1 MKKNNT
7 KIRKESDSMG
17 RVDVPADKYW
27 GAQTQRSLKYF
38 SIGKDIMPIEIIH
51 AFAFLKKAAAFA
63 NRDIGKLSIEKAQL
77 IAEAA
82 DDH

>member
-38 SIGKDIMPIEIIH
+38 SIGKG
-51 AFAFLKKAAAFA
+51 L
-63 NRDIGKLSIEKAQL
+63 
-77 IAEAA
+77 
-82 DDH
+82 